1 MHITAGLHAAA
12 YGVTRHISVSR
23 DTAAYLAALHISSG
37 GDAALHR
44 AALTHHVEPA
54 ADIHRRTVVHEPQLL
69 PMALQHRRVLR
80 QQLMP
85 VVHHHIQGIVVR
97 PRQGAL
103 RLLLLRRPLGL
114 WGLPTKQIVQCHM
127 EQIRQL
133 RQQLHIRAGQPILP
147 LAHRLIRQSQGIAQ
161 LFLGHAR
168 LFPQLCDAAC
178 QQILTHRVFAPFIL
192 PSMNKGK
199 HACPRPS
206 MVCSQHIKTR
216 LKRQ

>member
-23 DTAAYLAALHISSG
+23 DTAAYLAALHVSSG
-37 GDAALHR
+37 GNIAAYR
-44 AALTHHVEPA
+44 ATLAHHVEPA
-54 ADIHRRTVVHEPQLL
+54 ADVHRRTVVHEPQFL
-69 PMALQHRRVLR
+69 PVSSQRCRLLR

-85 VVHHHIQGIVVR
+85 VVHHRIQGIVVR

-103 RLLLLRRPLGL
+103 HLHLHLLLLRRPLRL
-114 WGLPTKQIVQCHM
+114 RSLTAKQIVQCHM

-192 PSMNKGK
+192 
-199 HACPRPS
+199 
-206 MVCSQHIKTR
+206 CSQHIKNR
-216 LKRQ
+216 LKWQ